1 MTLRPLALV
10 LAGAALLGL
19 NQRASAQTCSG
30 NPCSVTNAASV
41 TVGTMLKLSLSS
53 TSTTLTSPDTTSF
66 NQGHQDDL
74 SALTATVKSNRAWSL
89 KISGATATRGSSG
102 LGARANKPVGDL
114 AWSVTGG
121 APFYGMT
128 TSATSI
134 ASAGGPLGTTIQ
146 RSHPTAWDFTLDPP
160 VTSTMGLGFPAT
172 PP

>member
-89 KISGATATRGSSG
+89 KISGATATWGSSG

-134 ASAGGPLGTTIQ
+134 ASAGGPSG
-146 RSHPTAWDFTLDPP
+146 AA
-160 VTSTMGLGFPAT
+160 STGSFPAAGGHTPHTPGNLTHDLGFTA
-172 PP
+172 

>member
-66 NQGHQDDL
+66 NQRSEEHTSELQSPCNLVCRLLLEKKKTVEINAFLRACL
-74 SALTATVKSNRAWSL
+74 SK
-89 KISGATATRGSSG
+89 
-102 LGARANKPVGDL
+102 
-114 AWSVTGG
+114 TG
-121 APFYGMT
+121 
-128 TSATSI
+128 
-134 ASAGGPLGTTIQ
+134 
-146 RSHPTAWDFTLDPP
+146 RS
-160 VTSTMGLGFPAT
+160 
-172 PP
+172 

>member
-41 TVGTMLKLSLSS
+41 TVGTVLKLSLSS

-89 KISGATATRGSSG
+89 KISGATATWGSSG
-102 LGARANKPVGDL
+102 LGARANKPVGPHV
-114 AWSVTGG
+114 AV
-121 APFYGMT
+121 APLDRKST
-128 TSATSI
+128 RLNS
-134 ASAGGPLGTTIQ
+134 
-146 RSHPTAWDFTLDPP
+146 SHLVISYA
-160 VTSTMGLGFPAT
+160 
-172 PP
+172 

>member
-1 MTLRPLALV
+1 
-10 LAGAALLGL
+10 
-19 NQRASAQTCSG
+19 
-30 NPCSVTNAASV
+30 
-41 TVGTMLKLSLSS
+41 MLKLSLSS

-89 KISGATATRGSSG
+89 KISGATATWGSSG

-134 ASAGGPLGTTIQ
+134 ASAGG
-146 RSHPTAWDFTLDPP
+146 TAGATSTGAYRATWDFT
-160 VTSTMGLGFPAT
+160 PAT
-172 PP
+172 PGTYTMDGGL